1 MVVPEAVVAAAK
13 WKPQLL
19 PRTFR
24 RELAKLT
31 GRYAQAF
38 EGKPALKAIAVRYFR
53 AILQPHRRSGR
64 PCDQNVTTASRLLK
78 TYRKRYPN
86 ETYSDRWARVYPTA
100 IPDLETLPPR
110 EASRE
115 KSNLRAAVRSRTNA
129 RRRRRA
135 KQ

>member
-1 MVVPEAVVAAAK
+1 MVVAEAVAAAGK
-13 WKPQLL
+13 RRPHLL

-31 GRYAQAF
+31 RRYAQVF
-38 EGKPALKAIAVRYFR
+38 EGKPTLKDVAVRYFR

-110 EASRE
+110 EAASARPWG
-115 KSNLRAAVRSRTNA
+115 RAQDWTPCRPCLDR
-129 RRRRRA
+129 
-135 KQ
+135 